1 MREKLLAAV
10 ATVEKDTCYFK
21 PVAQVKEKVLQ
32 NALNKYAKDC
42 APEDVVALMDTTFLN
57 SGKDGYLLSTTHFY
71 SNMEKAK
78 LPLAQ
83 LRQVELTGKK
93 KDHILLTCA
102 DGTATEVFGTIYTQ
116 YLYKA
121 MRAVIAAVQQTAPAV
136 EDVTAPKEYRVQPT
150 MPTDGE
156 MAEEQRRMAQ
166 TQEDDLAEERKQMAA
181 DIEATIKELQ
191 ALLATLPAEKAE
203 PDAAEQAD
211 AANAVAETAEEP
223 AQQEVAEEPTVP
235 EPEPVQQLE
244 TPAAPEEDK
253 AATASK
259 QEECTIVDTP
269 DFKKFYEETMPT
281 MKNIEE
287 LFQITKYDSNMNDKH
302 IFRDASNKAFG
313 MLAHLNFNADETKE
327 IAVYFTPFFYN
338 SLVYSLNRLHIA
350 KSLIQREIDFTDEIQ
365 NSAFNPTAIP
375 MIQRYRKM
383 FDAYEKEHG
392 LTPFYLQKKSK

>member
-21 PVAQVKEKVLQ
+21 PANQVKEKVLQ
-32 NALNKYAKDC
+32 NALNKFAKDC
-42 APEDVVALMDTTFLN
+42 APEDVVALMDTTFFN

-93 KDHILLTCA
+93 QDHILLTCA

-121 MRAVIAAVQQTAPAV
+121 MNAVIAAMQQDAPAV
-136 EDVTAPKEYRVQPT
+136 EDVTAPKEYHAQPT
-150 MPTDGE
+150 LPTDGE
-156 MAEEQRRMAQ
+156 LAEEQRRMAQ
-166 TQEDDLAEERKQMAA
+166 AQEDGLEEERNRMAA

-211 AANAVAETAEEP
+211 AANAVAETAKEA

-244 TPAAPEEDK
+244 TPAEPEEDK

-269 DFKKFYEETMPT
+269 DFKKFYEETIPNE
-281 MKNIEE
+281 KNIDS
-287 LFQITKYDSNMNDKH
+287 LFRISKQKGIIDDK
-302 IFRDASNKAFG
+302 IRFLSATNLAFG
-313 MLAHLNFNADETKE
+313 MLAHLNIDSSEKLADLEYNKA
-327 IAVYFTPFFYN
+327 IKYSKYLSILN
-338 SLVYSLNRLHIA
+338 SLRLLKIV
-350 KSLIQREIDFTDEIQ
+350 KSTHNLAINTL
-365 NSAFNPTAIP
+365 NPTAIP
-375 MIQRYRKM
+375 MIQRCRKM
-383 FDAYEKEHG
+383 FDAYEKEDS

>member
-21 PVAQVKEKVLQ
+21 PANQVKEKVLQ

-42 APEDVVALMDTTFLN
+42 VPEDVVALMDTTFLN

-71 SNMEKAK
+71 SNLEKAK

-121 MRAVIAAVQQTAPAV
+121 MNAVIAAVQQDAPAV

-156 MAEEQRRMAQ
+156 LAEEQRRMAQ
-166 TQEDDLAEERKQMAA
+166 AQEDDLAEERNRMAA

-191 ALLATLPAEKAE
+191 ALLATLPAEKVE

-223 AQQEVAEEPTVP
+223 TVP
-235 EPEPVQQLE
+235 EPEPVQHLE
-244 TPAAPEEDK
+244 TPAEPEEDK
-253 AATASK
+253 TATASK
-259 QEECTIVDTP
+259 QEECTMADTP
-269 DFKKFYEETMPT
+269 DFKKFYEETIPNE
-281 MKNIEE
+281 KN
-287 LFQITKYDSNMNDKH
+287 LQDLYSITKKNEFLHNKQLFLSTSNL
-302 IFRDASNKAFG
+302 AFA
-313 MLAHLNFNADETKE
+313 MLAHFNIKPTDEYEYDTIGRYLTE
-327 IAVYFTPFFYN
+327 EEDSIF
-338 SLVYSLNRLHIA
+338 SYSLARLKIKA
-350 KSLIQREIDFTDEIQ
+350 PTKITDIK
-365 NSAFNPTAIP
+365 APFNPTAIP

-392 LTPFYLQKKSK
+392 LTPFYLQTPFHLQKKSK

>member
-1 MREKLLAAV
+1 MREKLLAAI

-32 NALNKYAKDC
+32 NALNKFARDC

-102 DGTATEVFGTIYTQ
+102 DGTATEVFGTVYTQ

-121 MRAVIAAVQQTAPAV
+121 MNAVIAAVQQDAPAV

-166 TQEDDLAEERKQMAA
+166 VQEDDLAEERNRMAA

-211 AANAVAETAEEP
+211 AANAVAETVKEP
-223 AQQEVAEEPTVP
+223 AQQEVAEEATVP
-235 EPEPVQQLE
+235 EPEPAQQLE
-244 TPAAPEEDK
+244 TPAEPERDE

-259 QEECTIVDTP
+259 QEECTMVDTA
-269 DFKKFYEETMPT
+269 DFKKFYEETIPNE
-281 MKNIEE
+281 KNIDS
-287 LFQITKYDSNMNDKH
+287 LFRISKQKGIIDDK
-302 IFRDASNKAFG
+302 IRFLSATNLAFG
-313 MLAHLNFNADETKE
+313 MLAHLNIDSSEKLADLEYNKA
-327 IAVYFTPFFYN
+327 IKYSKYLSILN
-338 SLVYSLNRLHIA
+338 SLRLLKIV
-350 KSLIQREIDFTDEIQ
+350 KSTHNLAINTL
-365 NSAFNPTAIP
+365 NPTAIP
-375 MIQRYRKM
+375 MIQRCRKM